1 MKKALIFIWYI
12 ISFLLLILGIFLF
25 NDEILSRKELIITG
39 SAMIGAGGISYLS
52 LKICSAYSRKLAF
65 GAAAVL
71 AFFACFFLEYRQPL
85 YVFFP
90 DDPHLTIEAKDAPIT
105 LNWAYWAK
113 TPADLHTNI
122 YDWKGW
128 RDIKPDRLNFSDNWK
143 QDSGFMVCRG
153 NCSITFPTGLHLHQ
167 PIFSFQSESH
177 TVVYAGEHPYDVNP
191 NIVTPVFISGTA
203 ISRQLIFAVLFTC
216 LSGILCCIFS
226 FPAALLKESSE
237 SHGQVRDWVLFPAA
251 FLIPVLI
258 LLIICYLLRIC
269 PFGEKTFLISDMQC
283 QYVDFLVHIRTLL
296 REGRSLFYSFS
307 KSLGDDY
314 LSLAAYYLSNPLDWL
329 IAFFPEDR
337 IPEGVSLLVIIRYAL
352 CGLTS
357 AIYFLKVFKSKGE
370 TLIFS
375 TAYALTSLNFVIAEH
390 TQLRNGALI
399 LPLVFLGIDRII
411 QHKSGWVYYL
421 SLAAAMV
428 LNYYSGFQICY
439 FAVPYFFC
447 RLYLS
452 ESRRKLHNSLRF
464 ILLSLLAAG
473 SCAALL
479 IPVALQLVGGM
490 KTFDL
495 SVFTLD
501 RNFRVIEL
509 LGKLFNSAFDQEQ
522 TLTSGL
528 PNIFCGVMAPF
539 CTPLFLM
546 NRGISKKEKLSVSV
560 LLLVCFLTMWI
571 NALNLVVHGFNEP
584 VWWPYR
590 YSFAVSFLL
599 LLPALRCLQNHE
611 GNTAFHYGI
620 CTIIMILLLMVLNG
634 QVFSWL
640 DKSAVLLNLLL
651 CLLFS
656 GLFFISN
663 SGSRAKTAVFLFA
676 ALDLFLNGWMIL
688 GNKTDYD
695 RSETKASFN
704 AFYEENKAL
713 VDEIKTKDRGFY
725 RMEKTYFHDAN
736 DAFLLDYN
744 GVSHFSSTLKYKIM
758 QFLPAAGYRFYPT
771 RFEYGEGSTVT
782 MDSILGIRYLVTD
795 QEKIG
800 KPYNA
805 VFSRGNKTVYSNP
818 YSLPIGFMISGA
830 SDLNENILDINDHFK
845 MQNIMFSALSGNPE
859 PVFTETKVVR
869 TEPGENE
876 IIWILKC
883 EHTGT
888 LYAFFVSES
897 EQLSSIEVNGKQIGN
912 YFDGRGH
919 PVLRLGSFVDGEEI
933 TVTLRSADPEEQLQL
948 SKAQFFFENPFLLLA
963 ETGRLKSEAL
973 AITEHSDGRLEG
985 NITVW
990 NEGKLFFSIP
1000 DDKGWQLLVDG
1011 RKTELTPAFDMFL
1024 SANLPAGEH
1033 EIQLKYEPQGL
1044 PTGLIV
1050 SIISIFCASAGLL
1063 TERRYLIR
1071 TAAKKR

>member
-1 MKKALIFIWYI
+1 MKKTLIFIWYI
-12 ISFLLLILGIFLF
+12 LSFLFLILGFFLF

-39 SAMIGAGGISYLS
+39 SAMLAAGGISYLS
-52 LKICSAYSRKLAF
+52 LKICPANSRKLAF

-71 AFFACFFLEYRQPL
+71 AFSACFFLEYRQPL

-90 DDPHLTIEAKDAPIT
+90 DDPQITVEAKDAPIT
-105 LNWAYWAK
+105 MNWAYWAK
-113 TPADLHTNI
+113 TPADLRTNI

-128 RDIKPDRLNFSDNWK
+128 RDIKPDSLKFSENWN
-143 QDSGFMVCRG
+143 QADGSMVCQG
-153 NCSITFPTGLHLHQ
+153 DCSITFPAGLHLHQ
-167 PIFSFQSESH
+167 PMLSFQSESH

-191 NIVTPVFISGTA
+191 NIVTPVFVSGTA
-203 ISRQLIFAVLFTC
+203 ISRQLIFAVLFSC
-216 LSGILCCIFS
+216 LCGVLCCLFS
-226 FPAALLKESSE
+226 FPAALLKKSSE
-237 SHGQVRDWVLFPAA
+237 SHGQIRDWVLFPAA

-258 LLIICYLLRIC
+258 LLIICSLLRIC

-296 REGRSLFYSFS
+296 KEGRSLFYSFS

-329 IAFFPEDR
+329 IALFPEDR
-337 IPEGVSLLVIIRYAL
+337 IPEGVSLLVILRYAL

-357 AIYFLKVFKSKGE
+357 AIYFRKVFKTRGE

-375 TAYALTSLNFVIAEH
+375 TAYALMSLNFVIAEH

-411 QHKSGWVYYL
+411 EQKSGWVYYL
-421 SLAAAMV
+421 SLAAAMI

-452 ESRRKLHNSLRF
+452 ESSRKLRSFLRF
-464 ILLSLLAAG
+464 VLWSLLAAG
-473 SCAALL
+473 SCAVLL
-479 IPVALQLVGGM
+479 LPVALQLGGGM

-501 RNFRVIEL
+501 RNFRISEL
-509 LGKLFNSAFDQEQ
+509 LGKLFNSAFDQTQ

-539 CTPLFLM
+539 CIPLFLM
-546 NRGISKKEKLSVSV
+546 NSGISKKEKLSVGV
-560 LLLVCFLTMWI
+560 LLLICFLTMWI

-599 LLPALRCLQNHE
+599 LLPALRCLQNQD
-611 GNTAFHYGI
+611 GNTAVHYGI
-620 CTIIMILLLMVLNG
+620 CTAITVLLPIVLYG
-634 QVFSWL
+634 QHFSWL
-640 DKSAVLLNLLL
+640 DKSAVLLNILL

-656 GLFFISN
+656 GLFFISVN
-663 SGSRAKTAVFLFA
+663 GSRAKTAVFLFA

-704 AFYEENKAL
+704 AFYKENKAL
-713 VDEIKTKDRGFY
+713 VEEIKTKDRGFY

-805 VFSRGNKTVYSNP
+805 MFSRGNKTVYTNP
-818 YSLPIGFMISGA
+818 YSLPIGFMVPGS
-830 SDLNENILDINDHFK
+830 SDLNESILDINDHFQ
-845 MQNIMFSALSGNPE
+845 MQNSIFSALSGNPE
-859 PVFTETKVVR
+859 PVFTEAGIER
-869 TEPGENE
+869 TERGKNE
-876 IIWILKC
+876 ITWTLNC

-888 LYAFFVSES
+888 LYAFFDSES
-897 EQLSSIEVNGKQIGN
+897 EQLSSIEVNGKLIGN

-919 PVLRLGSFVDGEEI
+919 PILRLGSFVDGEEI
-933 TVTLRSADPEEQLQL
+933 TVTLRAADQNGQLPL

-963 ETGRLKSEAL
+963 ETSRMKTEAL
-973 AITEHSDGRLEG
+973 SVTEHSDDQLEG

-1000 DDKGWQLLVDG
+1000 YDKGWELLVDG
-1011 RKTELTPAFDMFL
+1011 MKTDLTPAFDMFL

-1033 EIQLKYEPQGL
+1033 EIQLKYEPRGL
-1044 PTGLIV
+1044 TTGLIV
-1050 SIISIFCASAGLL
+1050 SIISILCASAGLL

-1071 TAAKKR
+1071 SAAKKR